1 MLSSSIDTISRGDEN
16 QRCGQLAQ
24 FRAHRVPRD
33 VKFGRME
40 MNDDDEG
47 TDIVNEPEPAADE
60 TTPEDD
66 ITFDKTDLN
75 DEIELTGHQN
85 NPTTPNQIS
94 ACPVENGVVRTLWGA
109 INAGTLISGIASG
122 LEQQTVPI
130 ASVLNLEPGQ
140 MRASQIA
147 AMSVDNRWA
156 STLAGDAAEVALHQG
171 PVSAIEVG
179 ASGAWNSTALPRWYF
194 LSQNTRLEMTDA
206 EIRGGIDG
214 LIIGLNIRQ
223 WTQQAPS
230 LRLSQ
235 LLEMYYSD
243 VSILMIK

>member
-1 MLSSSIDTISRGDEN
+1 MLSSSIETIFRGDET

-24 FRAHRVPRD
+24 YRAGRVPRGT
-33 VKFGRME
+33 KFGRYE
-40 MNDDDEG
+40 MGDVEEG
-47 TDIVNEPEPAADE
+47 TD
-60 TTPEDD
+60 T
-66 ITFDKTDLN
+66 LS
-75 DEIELTGHQN
+75 EIEPTFENDGTEDEAPIADAIPDDVEITGHQN
-85 NPTTPNQIS
+85 NPPSINQLS

-130 ASVLNLEPGQ
+130 SSVLNLEPGQ
-140 MRASQIA
+140 MRASQVA

-156 STLAGDAAEVALHQG
+156 TTLAGDAAEVALHQG
-171 PVSAIEVG
+171 PVGDIQVG

-194 LSQNTRLEMTDA
+194 VSQNTRLEMTDA

-223 WTQQAPS
+223 WAQQAPT

-243 VSILMIK
+243 VSKNV